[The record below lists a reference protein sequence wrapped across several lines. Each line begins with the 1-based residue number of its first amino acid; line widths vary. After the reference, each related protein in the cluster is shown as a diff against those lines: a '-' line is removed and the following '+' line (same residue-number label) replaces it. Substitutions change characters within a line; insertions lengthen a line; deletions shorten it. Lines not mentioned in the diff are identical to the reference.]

1 MKKVLTLI
9 LTLLLCFMF
18 SATASAKTA
27 SSYVVQPYYEKAQEA
42 KSILNINDT
51 DAICE
56 SSLAGDPDVIKI
68 VAVQALE
75 KQGFLWIW
83 GTYDD
88 TTWTK
93 TVYTNT
99 LTMSNTKSTLPSSI
113 RKCGDKHIQVFVWEN
128 NHFNVGCVFN
138 KSCCNNKY

>member
-1 MKKVLTLI
+1 MKKVLSLI
-9 LTLLLCFMF
+9 LTLLLCFTF
-18 SATASAKTA
+18 SATASAKTT

-42 KSILNINDT
+42 KSILNINGT

-68 VAVQALE
+68 VAVQTLE

-99 LTMSNTKSTLPSSI
+99 LTMTNTKTGLSSGTYRLKTVFTLT
-113 RKCGDKHIQVFVWEN
+113 DKQGKTETITVYSDEKT
-128 NHFNVGCVFN
+128 VG
-138 KSCCNNKY
+138 

>member
-1 MKKVLTLI
+1 MKKVLSLI
-9 LTLLLCFMF
+9 LTLLLCFTF

-42 KSILNINDT
+42 KSILNINGT

-68 VAVQALE
+68 VAVQTLE
-75 KQGFLWIW
+75 KQGFLWTW

-99 LTMSNTKSTLPSSI
+99 LAMSNTKTSLSSGKYRLKTVFTLT
-113 RKCGDKHIQVFVWEN
+113 DKNGETETITVYSDEKS
-128 NHFNVGCVFN
+128 VG
-138 KSCCNNKY
+138 

>member
-42 KSILNINDT
+42 KSILNINGT

-68 VAVQALE
+68 VAVQTLE

-99 LTMSNTKSTLPSSI
+99 LTMSNTKSTLPSGKY
-113 RKCGDKHIQVFVWEN
+113 RLKTVFTLTDKDGKIETITVYSDEKS
-128 NHFNVGCVFN
+128 VG
-138 KSCCNNKY
+138 